1 VRASTGTSPPTATS
15 YWVTPTL
22 LAGKYPGSLVAEEA
36 KRQVRALIDAGVQTF
51 IDLTEEDECLPYRQ
65 LLGPGT
71 VHVRIPV
78 VDVTCPSA
86 EQVRAAIDA
95 IGDGER
101 RGIVYL
107 HCRGGCGRTGV
118 VLGCYLVTGGATPPE
133 ALDHVHRLTRALW
146 NTPCPETRDQVEM
159 VSRWRA
165 S

>member
-1 VRASTGTSPPTATS
+1 MRTSPPTAES
-15 YWVTPTL
+15 YWVTPTV
-22 LAGKYPGSLVAEEA
+22 LAGKYPGSLVTAESER
-36 KRQVRALIDAGVQTF
+36 KVRALIEAGVRTF
-51 IDLTEEDECLPYRQ
+51 IDLTGADECPPYCQ
-65 LLGPGT
+65 LLVPGT

-118 VLGCYLVTGGATPPE
+118 VLGCYFVTRGATPPE
-133 ALDHVHRLTRALW
+133 ALQLVHRLTRALSSS
-146 NTPCPETRDQVEM
+146 PCPETPDQVETINC
-159 VSRWRA
+159 WKA
-165 S
+165 